1 MPPKRQK
8 VKPAEAA
15 LPKKIRKSLS
25 LADKRD
31 ILDRYD
37 NGQRQIVIANH
48 YNVNEITSWSLTE

>member
-25 LADKRD
+25 LADKKDLQYSD
-31 ILDRYD
+31 ISDPD
-37 NGQRQIVIANH
+37 
-48 YNVNEITSWSLTE
+48 